1 MASTMFETF
10 QDFPV
15 SCFTV
20 LKLRVRLSKVMM
32 PEPQLP
38 IAQEVRVA
46 GHRLRAKHR
55 LGCWGRLHVHIAEG
69 LHLRALG
76 IDAANDRGR

>member
-20 LKLRVRLSKVMM
+20 LKLRVRLSKVMR

-38 IAQEVRVA
+38 ITKRFGSPATACMRPSSGLGA
-46 GHRLRAKHR
+46 GA
-55 LGCWGRLHVHIAEG
+55 GCTST
-69 LHLRALG
+69 
-76 IDAANDRGR
+76 